1 VRLVVYSL
9 AVVFCLL
16 FYVLFVA
23 GILTVVGWF
32 T

>member
-1 VRLVVYSL
+1 VRVIVYSL

-23 GILTVVGWF
+23 GLNALVGLF
-32 T
+32 V